1 MNRSKIALA
10 MSAVL
15 LTMWAV
21 PAEAQRARPK
31 RTGAASQ
38 SSSKK
43 KLRGKKPTG
52 AAQGPSAA
60 ELPASLAPEASAP
73 QAAPQQPASAPPP
86 VAPRQTGNTLE
97 STGDRPWAR
106 GIVKK
111 DQEAALA
118 LFQAGNTLLKESIF
132 LKAVENYRKALAL
145 WKHPAIHYN
154 LALALMNLDQPIEV
168 HEHLV
173 EALRYGPEPLENE
186 KFEYA
191 RNYKTL
197 IEKQLARVDISCD
210 SPGAIVTMDGQTL
223 FVGPGR
229 HQALVRPGAH
239 SILATREGYVPSDMS
254 RTILPGETAK
264 LDLKLYTDDDLI
276 QYKRRW
282 PVATPWLAVG
292 AGVVVAAGSGWLHL
306 QARDSLTTFDQGV
319 DERGGVQLAQVPDLQ
334 SSLNRGNTFQNLAIG
349 GYALG
354 GAALITGAVLVY
366 LNQPQPYRV
375 DPNQKQAE
383 AVTIAP
389 LLGGGTH
396 GAQALFRF

>member
-1 MNRSKIALA
+1 
-10 MSAVL
+10 
-15 LTMWAV
+15 
-21 PAEAQRARPK
+21 
-31 RTGAASQ
+31 
-38 SSSKK
+38 
-43 KLRGKKPTG
+43 
-52 AAQGPSAA
+52 
-60 ELPASLAPEASAP
+60 
-73 QAAPQQPASAPPP
+73 
-86 VAPRQTGNTLE
+86 
-97 STGDRPWAR
+97 
-106 GIVKK
+106 
-111 DQEAALA
+111 
-118 LFQAGNTLLKESIF
+118 
-132 LKAVENYRKALAL
+132 
-145 WKHPAIHYN
+145 
-154 LALALMNLDQPIEV
+154 
-168 HEHLV
+168 
-173 EALRYGPEPLENE
+173 
-186 KFEYA
+186 
-191 RNYKTL
+191 
-197 IEKQLARVDISCD
+197 
-210 SPGAIVTMDGQTL
+210 MDGQTL

-366 LNQPQPYRV
+366 LNQPQPYRI